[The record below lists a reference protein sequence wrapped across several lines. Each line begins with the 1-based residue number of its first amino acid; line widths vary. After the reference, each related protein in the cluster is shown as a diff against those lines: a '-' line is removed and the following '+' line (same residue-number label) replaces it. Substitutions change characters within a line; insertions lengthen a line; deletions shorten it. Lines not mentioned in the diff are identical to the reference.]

1 MSEGITVIKSHG
13 LDTSSGNNG
22 TPSGRM
28 LSVSLQAR
36 GGDTA
41 NWNANPSARA
51 E

>member
-1 MSEGITVIKSHG
+1 MSGRIAVIKSHG
-13 LDTSSGNNG
+13 LNTSSGDNG
-22 TPSGRM
+22 TPSRRV